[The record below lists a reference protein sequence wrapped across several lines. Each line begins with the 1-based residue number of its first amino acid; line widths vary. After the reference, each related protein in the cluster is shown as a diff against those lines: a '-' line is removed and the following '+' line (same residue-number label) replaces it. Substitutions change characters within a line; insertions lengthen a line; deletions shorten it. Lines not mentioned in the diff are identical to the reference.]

1 MMMCLNKV
9 AGHKFQTANINYKV
23 KSVVIKDKQVAT
35 NSPHKFND
43 LNIPTI
49 INNKRLG
56 ETNMILVMLLSKN
69 HRLELFKVATMN
81 KNLIFLMVSKVK
93 GNQFKETKDK
103 WIVINDRKFQQ
114 KLEAINYYQS
124 LNNIK
129 GKARFNTFKTTSR
142 KEDINNQ
149 ICTNSLR

>member
-23 KSVVIKDKQVAT
+23 KSVVIKGKQVAT
-35 NSPHKFND
+35 NSPHKIND

-69 HRLELFKVATMN
+69 HRLELFKVT
-81 KNLIFLMVSKVK
+81 
-93 GNQFKETKDK
+93 
-103 WIVINDRKFQQ
+103 
-114 KLEAINYYQS
+114 S
-124 LNNIK
+124 LK
-129 GKARFNTFKTTSR
+129 KPKTNGS
-142 KEDINNQ
+142 
-149 ICTNSLR
+149 

>member
-1 MMMCLNKV
+1 MCLNKV
-9 AGHKFQTANINYKV
+9 AEHKFQTANINYKV
-23 KSVVIKDKQVAT
+23 KSVVIKGKQVAT
-35 NSPHKFND
+35 NSPHKING
-43 LNIPTI
+43 LNILTI

-56 ETNMILVMLLSKN
+56 ETNMILVMFHSKN
-69 HRLELFKVATMN
+69 HRLELYKVATMN
-81 KNLIFLMVSKVK
+81 KNLIFLKVNK
-93 GNQFKETKDK
+93 LKDNQFKEIKDK

-114 KLEAINYYQS
+114 KLVAVNYIQS

-129 GKARFNTFKTTSR
+129 GKVRLNTFKTTSR

>member
-9 AGHKFQTANINYKV
+9 AEHKFQTANINYKV
-23 KSVVIKDKQVAT
+23 KSVVIKGKQVAT
-35 NSPHKFND
+35 NSPHKING
-43 LNIPTI
+43 LNILTI

-69 HRLELFKVATMN
+69 HRLELYKVAIMN
-81 KNLIFLMVSKVK
+81 KNSIFSKVNK
-93 GNQFKETKDK
+93 LKDNQFKEIKDK

-114 KLEAINYYQS
+114 KLVAVNYIQS

-129 GKARFNTFKTTSR
+129 GKVRLNTFKTTSR